1 MIVDLLHFSYF
12 KHSSVSMFYYYCG
25 RHVYFDASSNG
36 VMLCVCRQRALLSA
50 VAAIME
56 DSWAENTNNS
66 LSLGREAQERHP
78 VTQDHLLFT

>member
-1 MIVDLLHFSYF
+1 MLCLFFATKAKVDIKSNNN
-12 KHSSVSMFYYYCG
+12 
-25 RHVYFDASSNG
+25 FDAWSNG
-36 VMLCVCRQRALLSA
+36 VMLCVCMQRALLSA